1 MFWFL
6 YTFIIVI
13 CWLHCTYTIPHTHTH
28 TLCSPLSPSLSQSV
42 VTHALVVPATHTVCS
57 LSLSLPMSLPAVGLA
72 AREATTCGAAN
83 GGARTGSRG
92 CTESGA
98 AAAEEHQW
106 GNYLHRYNVH
116 AAALCGSQS
125 SISIAAHEPQ
135 QQSHHNN
142 NHNKGVNNNHS
153 KTTATTTGAATTI
166 NLATFR

>member
-6 YTFIIVI
+6 HTFIIVI
-13 CWLHCTYTIPHTHTH
+13 CWLHCTYTTPHTHAYTS
-28 TLCSPLSPSLSQSV
+28 LPSFPISLSQSV

-57 LSLSLPMSLPAVGLA
+57 LSLPVSSVGLA

-125 SISIAAHEPQ
+125 PVSIAAHEPQ

-142 NHNKGVNNNHS
+142 NNSNKGVNNNHS
-153 KTTATTTGAATTI
+153 KTTAATTTTTGAATTI
-166 NLATFR
+166 TLATFR

>member
-28 TLCSPLSPSLSQSV
+28 TLRSPLSPPLSQSV

-116 AAALCGSQS
+116 ALCGSQS